1 MRPEADATLIIPTLG
16 RVEHA
21 LALARRLQD
30 LDPAPSR
37 TVFVFQIASELKAWE
52 TRGAHLGPEGIM
64 APAIGASVARNFGA
78 KQAKSRFLAF
88 LDDDCVPLG
97 QNWLAELLRPLQR
110 SDVIMTTGPVHGW
123 SNASRLGSNSNKAF
137 QLATPLLIPWGN
149 PESSKSS
156 RCDTVAGGNFAMET
170 AFFIELGG
178 FSETFSS
185 PSLYEET
192 ELSLRAMRE
201 RPGKIWFE
209 AGAKVAHHQAKS
221 GGMRTQATVPSEAFV
236 VSQKAIL
243 LNSLHGQSL
252 RAAWLIL
259 VFKMLRRL
267 LSLLRIVKSK
277 RLRRTVRP

>member
-1 MRPEADATLIIPTLG
+1 MGRETDATLIIPTLG
-16 RVEHA
+16 RVENA

-37 TVFVFQIASELKAWE
+37 TVFVFQIASELKEWQ
-52 TRGAHLGPEGIM
+52 TRGTQIDSEGIM

-97 QNWLAELLRPLQR
+97 QEWLAELLRPLQGG
-110 SDVIMTTGPVHGW
+110 DVIMTTGPVHGW
-123 SNASRLGSNSNKAF
+123 SNASRLGRNSNKAF

-149 PESSKSS
+149 PQSSNSS
-156 RCDTVAGGNFAMET
+156 PCDTVAGGNFAMET
-170 AFFIELGG
+170 AFFRELGG
-178 FSETFSS
+178 FSEAFSS

-192 ELSLRAMRE
+192 ELSLRAMRN

-209 AGAKVAHHQAKS
+209 AGAKVAHRQAKS
-221 GGMRTQATVPSEAFV
+221 GGMRTQVSVPSEAFL

-243 LNSLHGQSL
+243 LRSAHGQSL
-252 RAAWLIL
+252 RAASLIL
-259 VFKMLRRL
+259 VFKMMR
-267 LSLLRIVKSK
+267 SLLGLMRKVKS
-277 RLRRTVRP
+277 RPLRPKVRP